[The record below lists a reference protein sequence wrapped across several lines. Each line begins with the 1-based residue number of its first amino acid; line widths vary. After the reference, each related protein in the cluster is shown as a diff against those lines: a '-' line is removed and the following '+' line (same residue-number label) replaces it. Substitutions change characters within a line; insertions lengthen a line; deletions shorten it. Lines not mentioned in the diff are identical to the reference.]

1 MQSASLSGF
10 STSLELLSFLVSSG
24 AVRLYRLFG
33 LSDWFGLSGSF
44 GLSRLSSL
52 FGRFGLF
59 RDFGFF
65 GLDCLLLAAYCSL
78 KSLCRVPAWGLLPA
92 ACCSLLTIAIRY

>member
-10 STSLELLSFLVSSG
+10 STPLGLLSFLGSSG

-33 LSDWFGLSGSF
+33 LSGWFGLSGSF

-52 FGRFGLF
+52 
-59 RDFGFF
+59 
-65 GLDCLLLAAYCSL
+65 
-78 KSLCRVPAWGLLPA
+78 
-92 ACCSLLTIAIRY
+92 IR

>member
-10 STSLELLSFLVSSG
+10 STPLVLLSFLGSSG

-33 LSDWFGLSGSF
+33 LSGWFGLSGSF

-52 FGRFGLF
+52 VVRSGLF
-59 RDFGFF
+59 SYFGFF
-65 GLDCLLLAAYCSL
+65 DLS
-78 KSLCRVPAWGLLPA
+78 
-92 ACCSLLTIAIRY
+92 ACC